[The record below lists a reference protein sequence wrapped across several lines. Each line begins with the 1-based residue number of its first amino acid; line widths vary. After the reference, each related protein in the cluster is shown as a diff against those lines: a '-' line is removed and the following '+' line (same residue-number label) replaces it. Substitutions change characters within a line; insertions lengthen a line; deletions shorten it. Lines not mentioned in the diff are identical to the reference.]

1 VVSEASLIRALLA
14 AVLVT
19 LAVCAIEPRPAAA
32 ADECAGLLVCVPV
45 AGPWVP
51 VPAPSER
58 LHAPVHYALRCP
70 PGYIVGG
77 LDADLSGRSIDLS
90 FLGILGSPVNP
101 GISTSR
107 RVVFVGLYTGAAAGA
122 ASFRPLIGCIP
133 AQGGGGR
140 ETTSSTSTAAVAQAS
155 PSGVAATRRVR
166 TVRLRAGRSQT
177 VLHGCRPAER
187 LVGSSHA
194 LGLYTLQAP
203 TARQIGAVRVVRHA
217 RGEAVV
223 ADTRTTAALRNV
235 VSELQI
241 HALCATGEP

>member
-1 VVSEASLIRALLA
+1 M
-14 AVLVT
+14 
-19 LAVCAIEPRPAAA
+19 
-32 ADECAGLLVCVPV
+32 
-45 AGPWVP
+45 
-51 VPAPSER
+51 
-58 LHAPVHYALRCP
+58 
-70 PGYIVGG
+70 GG

-90 FLGILGSPVNP
+90 FLGTLGSPVNP

-107 RVVFVGLYTGAAAGA
+107 RVVFVGLYTGAAVRA

-140 ETTSSTSTAAVAQAS
+140 ETTSSTSAPAAVAQAR

-177 VLHGCRPAER
+177 VLHGCRPSER

-194 LGLYTLQAP
+194 LGLYTLRAP
-203 TARQIGAVRVVRHA
+203 TGRQIDAVRVVRRA

-223 ADTRTTAALRNV
+223 ADTRTATALRGV
-235 VSELQI
+235 RSELQI
-241 HALCATGEP
+241 HALCAAGEP